1 MSKKLGR
8 PASELET
15 QIGHLIRMRRKQLGM
30 TLQQLGDGANL
41 SVGYLSQVERDF
53 ATPTLAALAGIARA
67 LDVSLDYFISEPTLE
82 QGFTQAATRPRFS
95 IAGSPLLYE
104 KLGAQLPGNQ
114 LSSFI
119 LNAPAGY
126 EAEAASHEGD
136 ELIYILEGS
145 IILCLDGQE
154 FTMVEGD
161 SLHYRG
167 TTPHSWANRT
177 DKPARLLWVGS
188 LAVFNNSG
196 LSNVVVP
203 ETPII
208 TL

>member
-53 ATPTLAALAGIARA
+53 ATPTLASLASIARA
-67 LDVSLDYFISEPTLE
+67 LEVNLDYFIAEPALE
-82 QGFTQAATRPRFS
+82 QAFTQASTRPRFS
-95 IAGSPLLYE
+95 IAGSPLTYE
-104 KLGAQLPGNQ
+104 KLDAQLPGKQ

-119 LNAPAGY
+119 LNVPAGY
-126 EAEAASHEGD
+126 QSETVSHEGE

-145 IILCLDGQE
+145 IIQNLDNQE
-154 FTMVEGD
+154 ITMCAGD

-167 TTPHSWANRT
+167 ATPHSWANRT
-177 DKPARLLWVGS
+177 DVPARILWVGS
-188 LAVFNNSG
+188 LVVFNNAA
-196 LSNVVVP
+196 LNNVLMSDMPV
-203 ETPII
+203 TGI
-208 TL
+208 